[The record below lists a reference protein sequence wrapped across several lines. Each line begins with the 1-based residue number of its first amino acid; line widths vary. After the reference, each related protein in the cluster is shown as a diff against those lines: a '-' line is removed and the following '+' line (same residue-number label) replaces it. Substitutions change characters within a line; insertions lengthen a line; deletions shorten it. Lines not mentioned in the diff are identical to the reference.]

1 MKISKPK
8 IVISG
13 ASGFTGRN
21 LIHKLNPDK
30 YEFLLLK
37 RDSNSAI
44 PKTLYN
50 FQEIEFV
57 NLGKTFKEK
66 NYNNIQAVIHLAT
79 VYSRRENKLF
89 KKDIWDANYFVGLS
103 LLEMAISSNALF
115 CHIESYLQYEDEPK
129 TIYLE
134 SKLAFSELVE
144 RERKKES
151 ADILSLVFFDNYGH
165 GDNRQ
170 KILDELI
177 GEKIKGNKIK
187 LENPEKVI
195 ICSSIE
201 DVCTAMIKAIDSR
214 RVGRWRV
221 NSDDKFYVQQI
232 SDFISSYPDVDRP
245 LVIKNEIY
253 RAEALE
259 LLDSFT
265 KNINVFDYLDFKLRD
280 FSKK

>member
-37 RDSNSAI
+37 RDSNSNI
-44 PKTLYN
+44 PKTLFN

-57 NLGKTFKEK
+57 NLGETLKKK
-66 NYNNIQAVIHLAT
+66 KYNDIHAVIHLAT
-79 VYSRRENKLF
+79 VYNRRENKLF
-89 KKDIWDANYFVGLS
+89 EKDIWDANYFVSLS

-115 CHIESYLQYEDEPK
+115 CHIESYLQYENEQK

-151 ADILSLVFFDNYGH
+151 VDILSLVFFDNYGH
-165 GDNRQ
+165 GDNRR

-187 LENPEKVI
+187 LENPENVI

-201 DVCTAMIKAIDSR
+201 DVCAAMIKAIDSR

-245 LVIKNEIY
+245 LAIKNEIY
-253 RAEALE
+253 RAESLE

>member
-37 RDSNSAI
+37 RDSNSNI
-44 PKTLYN
+44 PKTLFN

-57 NLGKTFKEK
+57 NLGETLKKK
-66 NYNNIQAVIHLAT
+66 KYNDIHAVIHLAT
-79 VYSRRENKLF
+79 VYNRRENKLF
-89 KKDIWDANYFVGLS
+89 ERDIWDANYFVSLS
-103 LLEMAISSNALF
+103 LLEMAISCNALF
-115 CHIESYLQYEDEPK
+115 CHIESYLQYENEPK

-151 ADILSLVFFDNYGH
+151 VDILSLVFFDNYGH
-165 GDNRQ
+165 GDNRR

-187 LENPEKVI
+187 LENPENVI

-245 LVIKNEIY
+245 LAIKNEIY
-253 RAEALE
+253 RAESLE

-265 KNINVFDYLDFKLRD
+265 KNINVFDYLSFKLRD
-280 FSKK
+280 FFKK